1 MSAPRPLPVLTP
13 STAAFWT
20 RGEHGE
26 LCIYRCRDCG
36 YYVHPPAGFCPRCEG
51 RDVAPATVSGRAT
64 VVSCTVNHQ
73 QWEPGLPVPYVLAL
87 VEIEEQSD
95 VRLVTN
101 IVGCPVDEVHIG
113 MRVRVLFEQQEDV
126 WVPLF
131 EPDPAR

>member
-1 MSAPRPLPVLTP
+1 
-13 STAAFWT
+13 
-20 RGEHGE
+20 
-26 LCIYRCRDCG
+26 
-36 YYVHPPAGFCPRCEG
+36 
-51 RDVAPATVSGRAT
+51 VSGRAT

-87 VEIEEQSD
+87 VELDEQAD

-113 MRVRVLFEQQEDV
+113 MRVRAVFEQHEDV

-131 EPDPAR
+131 EPEPAR